1 MDPLIVPLAL
11 PAAGTNRAALS
22 FRTFASC
29 SATGLEVSV
38 QLSAD
43 SGNVADSR
51 TATVPIGATPP
62 GCKIAYNRVS
72 EWAGGFVATVTITN
86 TGSAP
91 INGWSVGF
99 TFPGDQVVASAW
111 NAAVTQSGP
120 AVTAANLSYNRV
132 LNPGAATSFGMQ
144 GSWRTG
150 DAPPAT
156 FTLNGRPCG

>member
-1 MDPLIVPLAL
+1 
-11 PAAGTNRAALS
+11 
-22 FRTFASC
+22 
-29 SATGLEVSV
+29 V

-156 FTLNGRPCG
+156 FTLNGRACG